1 MMRTCDLAI
10 FFVRGGEYI
19 KVCGRIKAYQ
29 FGRPLAFFA
38 YHRKNVT
45 TINDSYVC
53 GVSVTHV
60 APRSHIW
67 TFACGETC
75 DDISTA
81 LFICKDYFCEL
92 GINEPWDNS
101 LHYIFH
107 PNDPL

>member
-38 YHRKNVT
+38 YHRKKVI

-53 GVSVTHV
+53 GVNVTH
-60 APRSHIW
+60 
-67 TFACGETC
+67 
-75 DDISTA
+75 
-81 LFICKDYFCEL
+81 
-92 GINEPWDNS
+92 
-101 LHYIFH
+101 
-107 PNDPL
+107 